1 MAACS
6 ALAVDRLFS
15 AEKRMSCNMPFS
27 CPRTVKVDHIEF
39 CALGQIDRCAHYGI
53 NGALLAAVFKSYR
66 ACDNVIIF
74 KNAVRKEY
82 MKILYCICKFDF
94 KCVDLVA
101 LLGVCSR
108 KSLQCRLAACYF
120 M

>member
-1 MAACS
+1 
-6 ALAVDRLFS
+6 
-15 AEKRMSCNMPFS
+15 
-27 CPRTVKVDHIEF
+27 
-39 CALGQIDRCAHYGI
+39 
-53 NGALLAAVFKSYR
+53 
-66 ACDNVIIF
+66 
-74 KNAVRKEY
+74 

-120 M
+120 YVKYNAAFDADDPSENVTDKAGVLRSALP